1 MQGLAGAKS
10 TGKWQTLSDRGNIL
24 QADLVAISETH
35 HAQRQADR
43 FARAA
48 AGAGWPGYF
57 CNPGTGRALGTAIL
71 GPKVLREDPF
81 DWPDCLRGRISSS
94 VLPCGTMDIL
104 VISVYLPVGTGAA
117 LQQREQCISA
127 IANRI
132 ALADLPCLVA
142 GDWNCSPHS
151 PELAPLS
158 SMCSYAQELVG
169 VEYKSTKD
177 HCIDFCLVKNLTV
190 QQVAVDLLISDHR
203 AVFVQCHLPS
213 NLQYDALR
221 RFPNLTTDA
230 AAWQTAWETTWP
242 SWVASWAEA
251 KQNNDVETMWRVW
264 SSALE
269 LAGGIQSPQR
279 HFGTVVEKIRLVW
292 KGPTGSRM
300 NCRQR
305 RLHRVWRRAHEQI
318 LQLDKGNFNP
328 QSFERLLRDVRRLE
342 QIGLL
347 EFSGSSSTSD
357 LHDIERE
364 LTRAISAANKRIVE
378 DRYAQWVSQAKA
390 PGMAKLF
397 DCIGG
402 KVRPGLQAVLDSN
415 GSPTADPSTLQKHA
429 QDQWNRKIHP
439 ALEPER
445 RAAYLNRVLPFI
457 SMVHVE
463 TSVDDPFSVEEF
475 CNAVRGCQGT
485 APGPTQWSAEVLLTV
500 PREALSL
507 LVQLMQVI
515 CHTGKWPSALRFQ
528 EVTMIPKRPGSG
540 DLRPISVTSIITR
553 AFEKMVLERYKS
565 WVVQVQPT
573 DVVDTLLAVEVL
585 VADAQLHGTSRIF
598 RQSDLSNCF
607 TRLDV
612 DICKQL
618 AIAFGMRPA
627 HAAMLFEINRRRPAI
642 VRAGAAVGEWQFPD
656 RGMAQGDPI
665 SPLAAALVAGA
676 HARCLRACVPGIEFH
691 TYVDDRTLSCTCP
704 RQARDAI
711 TLLNELDDL
720 SGQAEDPAK
729 EEFAGINLQDDWDTV
744 CPRVNKD
751 FLDLLGIRVHFSDGS
766 FGIAPKAHA
775 RWTELEARLKRL
787 QTLSRGMRLSRDQI
801 GIAVKATLGLL
812 QWDAA
817 WLVDVPTGL
826 RKMTTLIENVLQ
838 GRRRHAAWRHR
849 GAAWLVQQRGWQLD
863 PQAIIWW
870 SQFFLARKARF
881 SSWRATLE
889 RAWQSSD
896 GFMGRFC
903 SRLRTTYISLGL
915 GITSSPFIFDHPA
928 GLCDIG
934 LVSNATLGHILRQD
948 WRAAVMKQ
956 CANNT
961 RRHVCVDIPSIDVAP
976 LHSFLNEKH
985 DDNPALSWRCVT
997 AAEPNLER
1005 LAHVINVEKGCS
1017 FCPGNPVATTFH
1029 HMWECVQTASLR
1041 SSFGLDFSVL
1051 TAGWFGATSC

>member
-1 MQGLAGAKS
+1 
-10 TGKWQTLSDRGNIL
+10 
-24 QADLVAISETH
+24 
-35 HAQRQADR
+35 
-43 FARAA
+43 
-48 AGAGWPGYF
+48 
-57 CNPGTGRALGTAIL
+57 
-71 GPKVLREDPF
+71 
-81 DWPDCLRGRISSS
+81 
-94 VLPCGTMDIL
+94 
-104 VISVYLPVGTGAA
+104 
-117 LQQREQCISA
+117 
-127 IANRI
+127 
-132 ALADLPCLVA
+132 
-142 GDWNCSPHS
+142 
-151 PELAPLS
+151 
-158 SMCSYAQELVG
+158 MCSYAQELVG

-213 NLQYDALR
+213 NLQYDALL

-230 AAWQTAWETTWP
+230 GAWQTAWETTWP

-292 KGPTGSRM
+292 KGPTGLRM

-328 QSFERLLRDVRRLE
+328 QSFERLLRDVHRLE

-429 QDQWNRKIHP
+429 QDQWDRKIHP

-540 DLRPISVTSIITR
+540 DLRPISVTSVITR
-553 AFEKMVLERYKS
+553 AFEKMVLERYKP

-573 DVVDTLLAVEVL
+573 DVVDTLLAVEGL

-627 HAAMLFEINRRRPAI
+627 HAAMLFEINRRRPAV

-676 HARCLRACVPGIEFH
+676 HARCLRACVPGTEFY

-751 FLDLLGIRVHFSDGS
+751 FLELLGIRVHFSDGS
-766 FGIAPKAHA
+766 FGIAHKAHA
-775 RWTELEARLKRL
+775 RWTELEARLRRL

-801 GIAVKATLGLL
+801 GIAVKAALGLL

-838 GRRRHAAWRHR
+838 GRRRHAAGGIVALH
-849 GAAWLVQQRGWQLD
+849 GWC
-863 PQAIIWW
+863 
-870 SQFFLARKARF
+870 
-881 SSWRATLE
+881 SSVVGN
-889 RAWQSSD
+889 S
-896 GFMGRFC
+896 
-903 SRLRTTYISLGL
+903 
-915 GITSSPFIFDHPA
+915 
-928 GLCDIG
+928 
-934 LVSNATLGHILRQD
+934 ILRQ
-948 WRAAVMKQ
+948 
-956 CANNT
+956 
-961 RRHVCVDIPSIDVAP
+961 
-976 LHSFLNEKH
+976 
-985 DDNPALSWRCVT
+985 
-997 AAEPNLER
+997 
-1005 LAHVINVEKGCS
+1005 
-1017 FCPGNPVATTFH
+1017 
-1029 HMWECVQTASLR
+1029 
-1041 SSFGLDFSVL
+1041 SFGGRSF
-1051 TAGWFGATSC
+1051 F